1 MSKISN
7 FNSFRYQ
14 RDLSKPVSKSQI
26 EVIDELVAE
35 SRKLDFDINEG
46 LLDDVTTGLSKFF
59 LGDLSSAS
67 QIDKLREALLSA
79 EIEYY
84 DELADLQD
92 KLSDLKGKDT
102 AEKEIEFTSTSMEE
116 LTKAF
121 KMRKKKLTD
130 EIYKIIRGNKRL
142 TDYYETGRAEDEY
155 RLAQARYEVAKTKA
169 SNAEA
174 VRKAKEAMEKA
185 KAEAEKAKEE
195 FKDEVESK
203 EEKNKSKGKEGK
215 KIEPINPEDEKKVIN
230 SKKASSL
237 IDRKRE
243 LRKEIADLKAD
254 LENLLEKFH
263 KKMSIKPES
272 INQKMIDGVQREALE
287 IAANLDS
294 REGLLDLYSSMGRSP
309 KEIEKILKGGSEV
322 ARISAKINQVI
333 SNPEKEIKGGG
344 IKKEVSETF
353 GKGKITPTKVKGL
366 INKIS
371 K

>member
-14 RDLSKPVSKSQI
+14 RDLSQPVSKEQI
-26 EVIDELVAE
+26 ESIDELVAE

-84 DELADLQD
+84 DELADLHD

-102 AEKEIEFTSTSMEE
+102 AEKEIEFTSTSIDE

-121 KMRKKKLTD
+121 KLRKKKLTD
-130 EIYKIIRGNKRL
+130 EIYKMIRGNRRL

-155 RLAQARYEVAKTKA
+155 RLAQAKYEVAKNKA
-169 SNAEA
+169 GNAEA

-195 FKDEVESK
+195 FKDEVETK
-203 EEKNKSKGKEGK
+203 EEKEKSKGGGK

-254 LENLLEKFH
+254 LENMLEKFH
-263 KKMSIKPES
+263 KKMSVKPES
-272 INQKMIDGVQREALE
+272 INQKMIDQVQREALE

-294 REGLLDLYSSMGRSP
+294 REGLLELYSSMGRSP
-309 KEIEKILKGGSEV
+309 KEIEKMLKGGSEV
-322 ARISAKINQVI
+322 AKISSKINQAI
-333 SNPEKEIKGGG
+333 SNPEKSIKGGG

-353 GKGKITPTKVKGL
+353 GKGKITPSKVKGL